1 MSFEKAIEFALKWEG
16 GYINH
21 PDDPGGETNFGIS
34 KRAYP
39 SLDIA
44 NLTEEQA
51 KEIYRRDYWDK
62 CGCNSL
68 PEPEDLIVFDTAIN
82 MGIGRALKLGVAT
95 SCFNKGLQPLVKSQS
110 QQSVTLDWR
119 DYLFRRIE
127 FYNQFNKPMF
137 LKGWINR
144 VLALYKEA
152 LKAYDH

>member
-82 MGIGRALKLGVAT
+82 MGVNRALKLMEQV
-95 SCFNKGLQPLVKSQS
+95 SL
-110 QQSVTLDWR
+110 SVTLDWR
-119 DYLFRRIE
+119 DYLFHRIE
-127 FYNQFNKPMF
+127 FYNQLNKPMF
-137 LKGWINR
+137 LRGWINR

-152 LKAYDH
+152 LKSYDR